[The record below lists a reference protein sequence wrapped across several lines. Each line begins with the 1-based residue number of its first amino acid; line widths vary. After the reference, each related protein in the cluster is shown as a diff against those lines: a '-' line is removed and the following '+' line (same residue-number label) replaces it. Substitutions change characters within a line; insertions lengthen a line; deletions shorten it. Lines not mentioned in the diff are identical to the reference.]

1 MNRMACTSI
10 AFYPLSYLPVYL
22 YLHHVHT
29 LSTICSLL
37 TLVYTRANLSIPTRM
52 PIYDYY
58 AM

>member
-1 MNRMACTSI
+1 MACTSI